1 MRKLTDFDY
10 MLSSYI
16 NEEDKLEQL
25 RLPFTKTFTIEYIK
39 NNMKIDNFVV
49 GKKNKSS
56 FCYRLEFEL
65 DKLGSMK
72 GSNSKKFGIYY
83 SQQKQDYVVTKAW
96 QRNNVNQSFTDLKA
110 AIVKIIDLGKKDNT
124 SKEIDA
130 IPLSDIFKYKILSV
144 YYPYKYLNIFAKE
157 PLTYFLSQFY
167 QTKDLKNMSIY
178 ELQKMLIDMKR
189 KDKALKNW
197 SNIEYGNYLY
207 YLFPNAKKL
216 NSSDYPNRLKHQSY
230 DIETPQI
237 PEDKEYSYKEI
248 YNNPIIITESIT
260 HFLDSSKKR
269 RHQEH
274 NKAKIDYVTKEQ
286 KNIKLGMIGE
296 EIVFNSEVK
305 RLKDFNNLNV
315 EWESKV
321 DDSLGYDILS
331 YELDGTPRYI
341 EVKTTK
347 GNRSNSFSFYISH
360 NELEKSKVLKNYWI
374 YQVFFSVGQQPVIS
388 LLEDPFNAKDIKMT
402 ALNYLVNVQVKRED

>member
-49 GKKNKSS
+49 GKKNKNS

-207 YLFPNAKKL
+207 FLFPNAKKL

-260 HFLDSSKKR
+260 HFWTLVKKR
-269 RHQEH
+269 DIRSII
-274 NKAKIDYVTKEQ
+274 KQ
-286 KNIKLGMIGE
+286 KLIM
-296 EIVFNSEVK
+296 
-305 RLKDFNNLNV
+305 
-315 EWESKV
+315 
-321 DDSLGYDILS
+321 
-331 YELDGTPRYI
+331 
-341 EVKTTK
+341 
-347 GNRSNSFSFYISH
+347 
-360 NELEKSKVLKNYWI
+360 
-374 YQVFFSVGQQPVIS
+374 
-388 LLEDPFNAKDIKMT
+388 
-402 ALNYLVNVQVKRED
+402 

>member
-1 MRKLTDFDY
+1 M
-10 MLSSYI
+10 
-16 NEEDKLEQL
+16 
-25 RLPFTKTFTIEYIK
+25 
-39 NNMKIDNFVV
+39 
-49 GKKNKSS
+49 
-56 FCYRLEFEL
+56 
-65 DKLGSMK
+65 
-72 GSNSKKFGIYY
+72 
-83 SQQKQDYVVTKAW
+83 
-96 QRNNVNQSFTDLKA
+96 KA
-110 AIVKIIDLGKKDNT
+110 AIVKIIDLGKKDKM
-124 SKEIDA
+124 SKKIDA
-130 IPLSDIFKYKILSV
+130 IPLSNILKHKILSV
-144 YYPYKYLNIFAKE
+144 YYLNKYLNIFAKE

-207 YLFPNAKKL
+207 FLFPNAKKL

-260 HFLDSSKKR
+260 HFLDSSKIK

-347 GNRSNSFSFYISH
+347 ENRSDRFSFHISR

-374 YQVFFSVGQQPVIS
+374 YQVFFSIGQ
-388 LLEDPFNAKDIKMT
+388 
-402 ALNYLVNVQVKRED
+402 

>member
-49 GKKNKSS
+49 GKKNKNS

-189 KDKALKNW
+189 KNKALKNW

-207 YLFPNAKKL
+207 FLFPNAKKL

-269 RHQEH
+269 DIRSII
-274 NKAKIDYVTKEQ
+274 KQ
-286 KNIKLGMIGE
+286 KLIM
-296 EIVFNSEVK
+296 
-305 RLKDFNNLNV
+305 
-315 EWESKV
+315 
-321 DDSLGYDILS
+321 
-331 YELDGTPRYI
+331 
-341 EVKTTK
+341 
-347 GNRSNSFSFYISH
+347 
-360 NELEKSKVLKNYWI
+360 
-374 YQVFFSVGQQPVIS
+374 
-388 LLEDPFNAKDIKMT
+388 
-402 ALNYLVNVQVKRED
+402 

>member
-49 GKKNKSS
+49 GKKNKNS

-110 AIVKIIDLGKKDNT
+110 EIVKIIDLGKKDNT

-207 YLFPNAKKL
+207 YLFPNVKKL

-237 PEDKEYSYKEI
+237 PEGKEYSYKEI

-260 HFLDSSKKR
+260 HFLDSSKKK

-296 EIVFNSEVK
+296 EIVFNSEV
-305 RLKDFNNLNV
+305 
-315 EWESKV
+315 
-321 DDSLGYDILS
+321 
-331 YELDGTPRYI
+331 
-341 EVKTTK
+341 
-347 GNRSNSFSFYISH
+347 
-360 NELEKSKVLKNYWI
+360 
-374 YQVFFSVGQQPVIS
+374 
-388 LLEDPFNAKDIKMT
+388 
-402 ALNYLVNVQVKRED
+402 

>member
-49 GKKNKSS
+49 GKKNKNS

-197 SNIEYGNYLY
+197 SNIEYGNYL
-207 YLFPNAKKL
+207 
-216 NSSDYPNRLKHQSY
+216 
-230 DIETPQI
+230 
-237 PEDKEYSYKEI
+237 
-248 YNNPIIITESIT
+248 
-260 HFLDSSKKR
+260 
-269 RHQEH
+269 
-274 NKAKIDYVTKEQ
+274 
-286 KNIKLGMIGE
+286 
-296 EIVFNSEVK
+296 
-305 RLKDFNNLNV
+305 
-315 EWESKV
+315 
-321 DDSLGYDILS
+321 
-331 YELDGTPRYI
+331 
-341 EVKTTK
+341 
-347 GNRSNSFSFYISH
+347 
-360 NELEKSKVLKNYWI
+360 
-374 YQVFFSVGQQPVIS
+374 
-388 LLEDPFNAKDIKMT
+388 
-402 ALNYLVNVQVKRED
+402 

>member
-1 MRKLTDFDY
+1 MRKLPDFDY

-49 GKKNKSS
+49 GKKNKNS

-207 YLFPNAKKL
+207 FLFPNAKKL

-260 HFLDSSKKR
+260 HFWTLVKKR
-269 RHQEH
+269 DIRSII
-274 NKAKIDYVTKEQ
+274 KQ
-286 KNIKLGMIGE
+286 KLIM
-296 EIVFNSEVK
+296 
-305 RLKDFNNLNV
+305 
-315 EWESKV
+315 
-321 DDSLGYDILS
+321 
-331 YELDGTPRYI
+331 
-341 EVKTTK
+341 
-347 GNRSNSFSFYISH
+347 
-360 NELEKSKVLKNYWI
+360 
-374 YQVFFSVGQQPVIS
+374 
-388 LLEDPFNAKDIKMT
+388 
-402 ALNYLVNVQVKRED
+402 